1 MSQLV
6 PKIVLSPNP
15 LPQVFQ
21 LCFTF
26 IVSVATA
33 VIINE
38 ARLKKQRDDQKL
50 REIELKEAD
59 SQ

>member
-1 MSQLV
+1 LV

-33 VIINE
+33 VIIHE
-38 ARLKKQRDDQKL
+38 ARLKKQRDAEKL
-50 REIELKEAD
+50 RELELKQAE